1 MTKLIIHLV
10 SDSSVQTAKY
20 AANSALAQFATIRP
34 KLYHWPMIRNL
45 ELLKEVLNKIDSKHG
60 MVLYTIADQEL
71 RKTLMKFCYEL
82 KIPCISIIGKI
93 IKEVSA
99 FSGIEIEKEQSYRY
113 KFDKTY
119 FDTVNAI
126 DYAIRHDD
134 GQMLSELAE
143 ADVILIGPSRTSK
156 TPTSVYLAYNGL
168 KTANIPYVYSC
179 PFPDFLEKVT
189 EQLVVGLVI
198 NPNRLIQIREARMNL
213 LQINENTN
221 YTDFKIVQEECLEV
235 KRICQQKNWP
245 VIDVSTKS
253 IEETA
258 ALIMKIYYNQKKT
271 IYAK

>member
-20 AANSALAQFATIRP
+20 AANSALVQFTTIKP

-45 ELLKEVLNKIDSKHG
+45 ELLNEVLSKINSKQG
-60 MVLYTIADQEL
+60 MVLYTIADPEL

-82 KIPCISIIGKI
+82 KIPCISVIGKI

-99 FSGIEIEKEQSYRY
+99 FSGIEIEKEQSYNY

-134 GQMLSELAE
+134 GQMVNELSE

-168 KTANIPYVYSC
+168 KTANIPYVYNC
-179 PFPDFLEKVT
+179 PFPDFLEKIT

-198 NPNRLIQIREARMNL
+198 NPTRLIQIREARMTL
-213 LQINENTN
+213 LQINENNN
-221 YTDFKIVQEECLEV
+221 YTDFKIVQAECLAV
-235 KRICQQKNWP
+235 KKICDQKNWP

-253 IEETA
+253 IEETS

-271 IYAK
+271 IYKK